1 MIDIREATSA
11 DVPALAALRWEFRAG
26 RATPSEERSAFL
38 ERCAAWM
45 RAALAR
51 DWRAWVA
58 VDGDP
63 GMGAPGE
70 SEVIVGH
77 VWLCAIGKIP
87 NPAGQ
92 RERQAYIS
100 NMYVRPAARG
110 GIGTRLLNHAIEW
123 AEANDV
129 EYALLTATPR
139 SRTLY
144 GRHGFAVNDDWL
156 IRPTR
161 GKTVQR

>member
-1 MIDIREATSA
+1 MINIREATPA
-11 DVPALAALRWEFRAG
+11 DVPALAALRWEFRAS
-26 RATPSEERSAFL
+26 RATPSEDRSAFV

-45 RAALAR
+45 QAALAR

-58 VDGDP
+58 VGNP
-63 GMGAPGE
+63 GAAAPE
-70 SEVIVGH
+70 VSEVIVGH
-77 VWLCAIGKIP
+77 VWLCTIGKIP

-100 NMYVRPAARG
+100 NMYVRPEARG
-110 GIGTRLLNHAIEW
+110 GVGTRLLNRAIEW

-144 GRHGFAVNDDWL
+144 GRHGFGVNDDWL
-156 IRPTR
+156 IRPSL
-161 GKTVQR
+161 GKTSR

>member
-1 MIDIREATSA
+1 VIDIRAATAA
-11 DVPALAALRWEFRAG
+11 DVPALAALRWEFRAS
-26 RATPSEERSAFL
+26 RAAPTEDRSAFI

-45 RAALAR
+45 RAALAG

-58 VDGDP
+58 VDGGD
-63 GMGAPGE
+63 
-70 SEVIVGH
+70 IVGH

-92 RERQAYIS
+92 REKQAYIS

-110 GIGTRLLNHAIEW
+110 GIGTRLLNQAIEW
-123 AEANDV
+123 AEQNDV

-144 GRHGFAVNDDWL
+144 GRHGFALNDDWL
-156 IRPTR
+156 IRPSR
-161 GKTVQR
+161 GKTV

>member
-1 MIDIREATSA
+1 MIDIRTATAA
-11 DVPALAALRWEFRAG
+11 DVPALAALRWEFRAS
-26 RATPSEERSAFL
+26 RAAPTEDRSAFI

-45 RAALAR
+45 RTALAR

-58 VDGDP
+58 VDGGD
-63 GMGAPGE
+63 
-70 SEVIVGH
+70 IVGH

-92 RERQAYIS
+92 REKQAYIS

-110 GIGTRLLNHAIEW
+110 GIGTRLLNQAIEW
-123 AEANDV
+123 AEDNGV

-156 IRPTR
+156 IRRSR
-161 GKTVQR
+161 GKTV

>member
-1 MIDIREATSA
+1 MIDIRAATAA
-11 DVPALAALRWEFRAG
+11 DVPALAALRWEFRAS
-26 RATPSEERSAFL
+26 RAAPTEDRSAFI

-45 RAALAR
+45 RAALAG

-58 VDGDP
+58 VDGGD
-63 GMGAPGE
+63 
-70 SEVIVGH
+70 IVGH

-92 RERQAYIS
+92 REKQAYIS

-110 GIGTRLLNHAIEW
+110 GIGTRLLNQAIEW
-123 AEANDV
+123 AEQNDV

-144 GRHGFAVNDDWL
+144 GRHGFALNDDWL
-156 IRPTR
+156 IRPSR
-161 GKTVQR
+161 GKTV

>member
-1 MIDIREATSA
+1 VIDIRAATAA
-11 DVPALAALRWEFRAG
+11 DVPALAALRWEFRAS
-26 RATPSEERSAFL
+26 RAAPTEDRSAFI

-45 RAALAR
+45 RAALAG

-58 VDGDP
+58 VDGGD
-63 GMGAPGE
+63 
-70 SEVIVGH
+70 IIGH

-92 RERQAYIS
+92 REKQAYIS

-110 GIGTRLLNHAIEW
+110 GIGTRLLNQAIEW
-123 AEANDV
+123 AEQNDV

-144 GRHGFAVNDDWL
+144 GRHGFALNDDWL
-156 IRPTR
+156 IRPSR
-161 GKTVQR
+161 GKTV